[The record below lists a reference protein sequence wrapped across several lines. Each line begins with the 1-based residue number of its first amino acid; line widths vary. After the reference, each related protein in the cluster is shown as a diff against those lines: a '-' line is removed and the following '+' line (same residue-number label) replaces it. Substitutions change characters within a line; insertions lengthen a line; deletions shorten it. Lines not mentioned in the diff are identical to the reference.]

1 ADLYKRNTEDLLLQ
15 VEIPQSSGFGTVT
28 ENSGDLE
35 NKGLELGINSLNVK
49 TQQFA
54 WSTNFNIAFNRN
66 KVLKLGRN
74 NDPIYSG
81 NSSEGNPTNFTM
93 VGKPLAMLFGYVF
106 DGIYQNQGEVE
117 KGPAFPGA
125 IPGNIRFKD
134 INGDGQITP
143 RQDFDIIGNPYPDF
157 TWGITNMLNYGR
169 FDLRV
174 LVVGSMGADRLHATN
189 DYNGNIDG
197 VFNVRREVKDR
208 WRSESQ
214 PGNGRIPTTNGS
226 GRGRVM
232 YRDVS
237 SLTVE
242 KNNYAWVKNITLG
255 YSIPKKGFLSS
266 ARVYASV
273 QNAILFTKYSGN
285 PEVSNYIGKGGSGA
299 LVPGVDYSNYPVP
312 RVFIIGTNL
321 SF

>member
-1 ADLYKRNTEDLLLQ
+1 
-15 VEIPQSSGFGTVT
+15 
-28 ENSGDLE
+28 
-35 NKGLELGINSLNVK
+35 
-49 TQQFA
+49 
-54 WSTNFNIAFNRN
+54 
-66 KVLKLGRN
+66 
-74 NDPIYSG
+74 
-81 NSSEGNPTNFTM
+81 
-93 VGKPLAMLFGYVF
+93 
-106 DGIYQNQGEVE
+106 
-117 KGPAFPGA
+117 
-125 IPGNIRFKD
+125 
-134 INGDGQITP
+134 
-143 RQDFDIIGNPYPDF
+143 
-157 TWGITNMLNYGR
+157 MLNYGR

-237 SLTVE
+237 SLTVD